1 MKISRPFTT
10 VKKPHDTIN
19 KGTTLTEIIMWMVI
33 AGVVMAAVY
42 AASKGAFSTSDT
54 SKELNAYN
62 DMMAKTPRLLK
73 NAGQYPYNGSAD
85 MTGTYIV
92 MASGAPAGLTLVG
105 TASSGSAGLTNTYGG
120 DVSLAPVASSGGQ
133 KSGFSLTT
141 AAIPQD
147 ACTVI
152 ATTLSS
158 GANVVTTKVNGTSTS
173 GPLTSAKAVQ
183 QCTAD
188 SGSTGNNTLIFISQS

>member
-10 VKKPHDTIN
+10 VKKPNDNIN

-33 AGVVMAAVY
+33 VGVVMAAVY

-54 SKELNAYN
+54 SKEINAYN
-62 DMMAKTPRLLK
+62 EMMAKTPRLLK

-92 MASGAPAGLTLVG
+92 MASGAPVGLNLVG
-105 TASSGSAGLTNTYGG
+105 TASSGSASLTNTYGG
-120 DVSLAPVASSGGQ
+120 PVSLMPETSSGGQ

-141 AAIPQD
+141 SNIPQD

-158 GANVVTTKVNGTSTS
+158 GSNVVTTKVNGTSTS
-173 GPLTSAKAVQ
+173 GPLTSANAVQ

-188 SGSTGNNTLIFISQS
+188 SGSTGNNTLTFISQS

>member
-1 MKISRPFTT
+1 MKIAHPFTT
-10 VKKPHDTIN
+10 VKKSPDKIN
-19 KGTTLTEIIMWMVI
+19 KGTTLTEIIIWMVI
-33 AGVVMAAVY
+33 AGVTMAAVY
-42 AASKGAFSTSDT
+42 AASKGAFSSSDT
-54 SKELNAYN
+54 SKELNSYN
-62 DMMAKTPRLLK
+62 EMMAKTPRLLK
-73 NAGQYPYNGSAD
+73 NAGQYPYSGSSD

-92 MASGAPAGLTLVG
+92 MASGAPVGLNLVG
-105 TASSGSAGLTNTYGG
+105 TASSGSASLTNTYGG
-120 DVSLAPVASSGGQ
+120 EVTLTPVTSSGGQ

-141 AAIPQD
+141 AGIPQD
-147 ACTVI
+147 ACTVL

-158 GANVVTTKVNGTSTS
+158 SSNVVTTKVNGTSTS